1 MSVFKKLLILIEI
14 FIYAH
19 ICINIMDAQVEVFK
33 ALGDD
38 TRLKIVKCLLTQE
51 YCACEFTFDI
61 QKDQTTISRHLKIL
75 VDVGILKSEKKGRN
89 IIYSIKDKATI
100 EMLNNFG
107 IEGMACCEED

>member
-1 MSVFKKLLILIEI
+1 
-14 FIYAH
+14 
-19 ICINIMDAQVEVFK
+19 MDTQVEIFK

-75 VDVGILKSEKKGRN
+75 VDAGILKSEKKGRN

-100 EMLNNFG
+100 EMLLKFG
-107 IEGMACCEED
+107 IEGIPCCEGEKL

>member
-1 MSVFKKLLILIEI
+1 
-14 FIYAH
+14 
-19 ICINIMDAQVEVFK
+19 MDAQVEVFK
-33 ALGDD
+33 ALGDE

-75 VDVGILKSEKKGRN
+75 VDAGILKSEKKGRN

-107 IEGMACCEED
+107 ISGVPCCEENNHEI